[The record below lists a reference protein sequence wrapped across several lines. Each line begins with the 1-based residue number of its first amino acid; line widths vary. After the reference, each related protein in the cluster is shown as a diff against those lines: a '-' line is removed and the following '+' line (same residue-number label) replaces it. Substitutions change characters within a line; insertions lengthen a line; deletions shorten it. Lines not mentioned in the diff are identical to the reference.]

1 MLGDSSIVIIIW
13 VGFAVFSLLSILF
26 YLGKG
31 TSLIA
36 GYNTASDA
44 EKDKYDQKKMSIVM
58 GSGMLVLALLQLA
71 MAIFAAYIPFY
82 VFYIFQ
88 GVLVLDCV
96 VVVALLNTICKKK

>member
-13 VGFAVFSLLSILF
+13 VGFAIFSLLSILF

-44 EKDKYDQKKMSIVM
+44 KKDKYDKKKLSIVM
-58 GSGMLVLALLQLA
+58 GRRESGSAWPQS
-71 MAIFAAYIPFY
+71 
-82 VFYIFQ
+82 Q
-88 GVLVLDCV
+88 GRPRER
-96 VVVALLNTICKKK
+96 A